1 MADLLFS
8 DRGPGAELREIL
20 EEALG
25 IPPNAR
31 AFSVT
36 FADGEPIT
44 VSCDYRPVARNE
56 SEDSTGTRIASLPRL
71 GASLDD

>member
-1 MADLLFS
+1 MADLLFR
-8 DRGPGAELREIL
+8 DRGQGAELREIL

-31 AFSVT
+31 TFTVT
-36 FADGEPIT
+36 FAAGEPIS
-44 VSCDYRPVARNE
+44 VSCDYQPVVQRE
-56 SEDSTGTRIASLPRL
+56 VDDDVGGRIAPLPRL